1 MRGWMRV
8 AAMVTLVGTTLFS
21 GCNGG
26 TSTAGTASLRLLNA
40 SPGYP
45 ALDLQVAGVS
55 TSSSNLGYGAVGTYV
70 SASNAGVSTVVT
82 ATGSTAALSTATRT
96 LTKDAHYTLVAY
108 GPSGALKSA
117 LISEDVVAPV
127 AGLAALN
134 VLNLAPDAGAVDVYL
149 TGNADDLGNATPI
162 ANAVSGSGST
172 GYISLGA
179 GTYRLRVTGNGDK
192 SDLRL
197 DVAGLV
203 LGSAQVATLMLTQ
216 SSVNVPTGVAGGV
229 LVNSVLLVQ
238 QGAATALS
246 NNQAR
251 VRVVSA
257 VSGNGV
263 VTANAAGSRL
273 ADKATSPS
281 IGNYTLLPASAQAAV
296 GGSVLSGGVSYPWSA
311 PNQALVAGGDYTML
325 VWGDATKPQ
334 FTLIADDN
342 RYPSVTTRSNVR
354 LVNATTGASTALTL
368 QANLFPI
375 ANNIAQGQA
384 SSYVSVAADAATA
397 LNIDATGKF
406 GWYASGPIGVK
417 FVAKA
422 LYTVFVFGDSAS
434 TSTPQVQVRQER

>member
-21 GCNGG
+21 GCNSGS
-26 TSTAGTASLRLLNA
+26 STVGTASLRLLNA

-45 ALDLQVAGVS
+45 ALDLQVAGLA
-55 TSSSNLGYGAVGTYV
+55 TSSSNLGYGAVGTYAA
-70 SASNAGVSTVVT
+70 ASNAGVSTVIA

-108 GPSGALKSA
+108 GPAGALKSA

-134 VLNLAPDAGAVDVYL
+134 VLNLAPDAGAVDIYL

-162 ANAVSGSGST
+162 ASAVSGSGST
-172 GYISLGA
+172 GYISETA

-192 SDLRL
+192 TDLRL
-197 DVAGLV
+197 DVQGLV
-203 LGSAQVATLMLTQ
+203 LGSAQVATLMLTA
-216 SSVNVPTGVAGGV
+216 SSGGV

-238 QGAATALS
+238 QGVATPLS
-246 NNQAR
+246 NKQAR

-257 VSGNGV
+257 VSGNGI
-263 VTANAAGSRL
+263 VTANVAGSAL
-273 ADKATSPS
+273 ADKATSPA
-281 IGNYTLLPASAQAAV
+281 IGNYTLLTASAQSAV
-296 GGSVLSGGVSYPWSA
+296 GGTVLSGGVSYPWA
-311 PNQALVAGGDYTML
+311 VPNQALIAGADYTML

-342 RYPSVTTRSNVR
+342 RYPSVTTKANVR
-354 LVNATTGASTALTL
+354 LVNATTGATAALTL

-375 ANNIAQGQA
+375 ANNVAQGQA
-384 SSYVSVAADAATA
+384 SSYVSVVADAATA
-397 LNIDATGKF
+397 VNIDSTSKF
-406 GWYASGPIGVK
+406 GWYVSNVNGVK
-417 FVAKA
+417 FAAKG
-422 LYTVFVFGDSAS
+422 LYTVFVFGDSAAS
-434 TSTPQVQVRQER
+434 SVAQVQVRLER